1 MPWYWSDDIAQVL
14 VRMDRID
21 TSTATSMSAA
31 PVAFRSESL
40 TIEGAIDAL
49 LDDDEIPLAA

>member
-1 MPWYWSDDIAQVL
+1 
-14 VRMDRID
+14 MDRID